1 MVGGAVHCA
10 LYELIPRDHRGDV
23 GVWMDSAQ
31 LHDGRGGLNEFAF
44 DFSAAVS
51 SSLVRNPSLYIV
63 FPASEC
69 SPASNHDA
77 CIPWNGCVPSL
88 EEFVE

>member
-1 MVGGAVHCA
+1 MYCA
-10 LYELIPRDHRGDV
+10 LHELELIPRDHGGDA
-23 GVWMDSAQ
+23 GVRMDSDAR

-44 DFSAAVS
+44 DFSSAVS
-51 SSLVRNPSLYIV
+51 SSLVRNPSLCIA

-77 CIPWNGCVPSL
+77 CTP
-88 EEFVE
+88 